1 MGNSE
6 PYHTQREKGRGYGSI
21 IPDAP
26 AAESHPSTKTLA
38 EQVGKCV
45 EEYVEAMEKV
55 KLKKGLKCAM
65 SISSKGN
72 AYLQETQFWKLYK
85 EDQPCCSIVMKT
97 AVGLVHI
104 LACLLQPFMPSF
116 TVESSER
123 LEELK
128 NKYSK
133 NISSEAEA
141 EQQNKTKIS
150 GSKKTHRQTST

>member
-85 EDQPCCSIVMKT
+85 EDQPCCSSVMKT
-97 AVGLVHI
+97 AVGLLHI

-116 TVESSER
+116 TVEVNMQ
-123 LEELK
+123 LNLP
-128 NKYSK
+128 
-133 NISSEAEA
+133 
-141 EQQNKTKIS
+141 
-150 GSKKTHRQTST
+150 H